1 MTADAPA
8 EKKPDKKPD
17 CTANPTDNHAD
28 AAKAAET
35 KCRDDAQTPGP
46 ASTTDATSTNKTDS
60 AAAAATKTD
69 AEKPSGTDASTEK
82 KDGTDKHEDPEHK
95 KDGDPLIWSIA
106 NDLGLNSIQKYWN
119 NYRGTSDM
127 LPQFPGADALAKQI
141 GGDKPVDALAKGPVK
156 PGDTTAAQPGADATK
171 PLTMDGVKPTDT
183 KKTESTSWLG
193 SFGDWAA
200 SSISAATPDVLE
212 RPIVNFAN
220 NAIDLSCRAGDWLG
234 DWASELFSSSGLGLT
249 SQESK
254 QLAKEIAIAGKAP
267 GKIPVHSETFNKF
280 NNVENSVKIGDGS
293 DGLFDKAKDKGLTIE
308 KVDGQ
313 TTYDNKLN
321 DRLKEIGHGVTADS
335 LRNLIKGLEGPT
347 EKRVDSVTGE
357 TIEIDSAKNQRIVD
371 KAGNVTLKLQDG
383 TIINQTTDAKSGQK
397 RETIILPGD
406 KGFMRTMTDKDG
418 QVSREAVLEA
428 GVLRK
433 EIGLV
438 QSISSTDKW
447 NIAQANENP
456 DAIISSKDRTTFR
469 DEKTGVH
476 IGIDKPANDEEKPHR
491 QDILI
496 TSPDGKDEVRLR
508 WDKETRTARFLR
520 RDADGKETEIAEKD
534 LPSYITRKDGNLW
547 VGGTEVVRDLI
558 KQLKLNGVLQEIKT
572 TPEGT
577 VTAQGTDTNTNQ
589 FIKTVDKPN
598 GHSEITDSNQEKRD
612 FDHNSGL
619 ITGTNSDG
627 SEFKWDPKTGEIK
640 SQDLNRDD
648 KGNVRINSSGTE
660 LHSDGSIT
668 NNGRTLLDSA
678 GHWGSSMAE
687 CSDSSAPKGRA
698 ADTAREQNRIA
709 TAKAIQS
716 ASFASM
722 AMSLVGAGPA
732 SVSMMLN
739 YAFMADSA
747 LQGAKAMI
755 NMSSGF
761 DLTGITSMVAV
772 TSAQGSVNEA
782 KSAGTRASATV
793 HLAES
798 NGIFSAYDQ
807 TRAIGQIT
815 GSIGLSPNAVVL
827 NLSEARMQRQSAEQA
842 KIS

>member
-17 CTANPTDNHAD
+17 CTANPADNHAD
-28 AAKAAET
+28 VAKAAET
-35 KCRDDAQTPGP
+35 KCRDDAQTPSP
-46 ASTTDATSTNKTDS
+46 ASTKDATSPNKTDS
-60 AAAAATKTD
+60 TTAAATKTD
-69 AEKPSGTDASTEK
+69 TNPIGTDAK
-82 KDGTDKHEDPEHK
+82 NDGKDKQDDPEHK
-95 KDGDPLIWSIA
+95 EDGDPLIWSIA
-106 NDLGLNSIQKYWN
+106 NDLGLSSIQKYWN
-119 NYRGTSDM
+119 NNRGTSDL

-141 GGDKPVDALAKGPVK
+141 GGDKLAKGPAK
-156 PGDTTAAQPGADATK
+156 PVDTTAANPGADTTK
-171 PLTMDGVKPTDT
+171 PVALDGVKPADST
-183 KKTESTSWLG
+183 KPESTSWLD
-193 SFGDWAA
+193 SFGDWTA
-200 SSISAATPDVLE
+200 SSISAVTPDVLE
-212 RPIVNFAN
+212 RPIVSLTN
-220 NAIDLSCRAGDWLG
+220 NAFDLSCKAGDWLG
-234 DWASELFSSSGLGLT
+234 DWATDLFSSSGLGLN
-249 SQESK
+249 SQQSK
-254 QLAKEIAIAGKAP
+254 QLAKEIAIAAKAP
-267 GKIPVHSETFNKF
+267 GKIPVHSKTFNEF
-280 NNVENSVKIGDGS
+280 NDVENSVKLGGGS
-293 DGLFDKAKDKGLTIE
+293 DGLFDKAKDKGVTIE

-357 TIEIDSAKNQRIVD
+357 TVEIDSAKNQRIVD

-438 QSISSTDKW
+438 QFISSTDGF
-447 NIAQANENP
+447 NITQANENP
-456 DAIISSKDRTTFR
+456 DAIISAKDRTTFR
-469 DEKTGVH
+469 DDESGVH
-476 IGIDKPANDEEKPHR
+476 IGIDKPANSNERGDV
-491 QDILI
+491 LI
-496 TSPDGKDEVRLR
+496 TSPDGNEIRLR
-508 WDKETRTARFLR
+508 WDRETRTAKFLR
-520 RDADGKETEIAEKD
+520 RDAAGKETEIAEKD
-534 LPSYITRKDGNLW
+534 LPSYITRKDGKLW
-547 VGGTEVVRDLI
+547 VGGTEVNRDLI
-558 KQLKLNGVLQEIKT
+558 RQLKLNGVRQEIKVDSG
-572 TPEGT
+572 GT

-589 FIKTVDKPN
+589 FIKTVDKPD
-598 GHSEITDSNQEKRD
+598 GHSEITDSNNEKRD

-648 KGNVRINSSGTE
+648 KGTVRINSSGTE
-660 LHSDGSIT
+660 LRGDGSIT

-678 GHWGSSMAE
+678 GHWGSGMEE

-698 ADTAREQNRIA
+698 ADTAREQNRVA

-722 AMSLVGAGPA
+722 AMSLLGAGPA

-772 TSAQGSVNEA
+772 SSAQGSVNEA
-782 KSAGTRASATV
+782 KSAGQRANATV
-793 HLAES
+793 HLANS
-798 NGIFSAYDQ
+798 NGIFSADDQ

-815 GSIGLSPNAVVL
+815 GSIGLSPSAVVL
-827 NLSEARMQRQSAEQA
+827 NLSEARMQRQSAEQS